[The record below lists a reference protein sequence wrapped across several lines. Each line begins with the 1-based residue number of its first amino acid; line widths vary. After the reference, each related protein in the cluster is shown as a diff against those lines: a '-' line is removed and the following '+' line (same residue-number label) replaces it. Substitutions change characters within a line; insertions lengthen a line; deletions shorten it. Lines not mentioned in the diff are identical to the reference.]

1 MGRFKKMPEKEPRDP
16 DALYGF
22 LPTDNILFFMVK
34 VLHPTMSSFF
44 QISLLQKNK
53 LKKCF
58 KRPSKTALPKMKGDR

>member
-1 MGRFKKMPEKEPRDP
+1 MGCFKKIPEKEPREP

-22 LPTDNILFFMVK
+22 LHTDNILFFQVK
-34 VLHPTMSSFF
+34 VLHPIMPSSSHRAL
-44 QISLLQKNK
+44 IQKNK